1 MGLVALGSC
10 RSPEEYV
17 AQADADVYA
26 LVAARRA
33 WLIDDPEA
41 FSIEPPED
49 SLRQRILA
57 GVESGATVALPPL
70 RLADCLAIAYENN
83 RDAAEQREGLYRAA
97 LDLTFERWRFG
108 WQPSAGA
115 SGDLDGS
122 LEEASNWSTDADLGL
137 TRLLGSGAQV
147 VAGIGLGLFENLLT
161 NDGVMTNSSF
171 NLSVAQPLLRGF
183 GSKIVTE
190 PLTQAERSLLYE
202 VRSYERF
209 RRTFAFDVASRY
221 LRLLQQVDG
230 LANELANAESVKR
243 VSERNKALAEAG
255 RLNDIELDQARQNE
269 LSATSRVIDAQQG
282 LDSQLDDFKF
292 FLGLPI
298 DFDLLLDM
306 DELSGLVANE
316 LEDLDFDEDE
326 AIAIALLGRY
336 DHLNAIDRVDDAER
350 RADIARDGLR
360 AGLGLV
366 ATVGGT
372 SQDDQPLDYGSDAIT
387 WSLGLDLDL
396 PVNQIPERNSYRTAL
411 ITLEATRRAA
421 DEFADSITVG
431 VRDALRD
438 LISRS
443 ETFRIQ
449 DRSVVLAERRVESSS
464 RNLEAGRAQTR
475 DLLESQDS
483 LLAARNART
492 RSLIDFRLAEL
503 ALWRDLEVLAVE
515 DDGIGVDTDAL
526 FAAREAVRAALADA
540 SDASLPP
547 GTPRRPDAADPTAS
561 GPPSVQ
567 PPAAGPSGR

>member
-1 MGLVALGSC
+1 MALSSC

-17 AQADADVYA
+17 AEADADVYA

-33 WLIDDPEA
+33 ALVADPDA
-41 FSIEPPED
+41 FSIAPPED
-49 SLRQRILA
+49 SLRQRILV
-57 GVESGATVALPPL
+57 GIESGAAVELPPL
-70 RLADCLAIAYENN
+70 RLSDCLAIAYENN
-83 RDAAEQREGLYRAA
+83 RDAAERRESLYRAA
-97 LDLTFERWRFG
+97 LDLTLERWRFG
-108 WQPSAGA
+108 WQPSATA
-115 SGDLDGS
+115 SGDLNGS
-122 LEEASNWSTDADLGL
+122 LEESTSWSADADLGL
-137 TRLLGSGAQV
+137 TRLLGSGARV

-190 PLTQAERSLLYE
+190 PLTQAERTLLYE

-298 DFDLLLDM
+298 EFDLQLDV
-306 DELSGLVANE
+306 DELGELVANE
-316 LEDLDFDEDE
+316 LEDLDFDEEE

-366 ATVGGT
+366 GSIGGT

-387 WSLGLDLDL
+387 WNLGLDLDL
-396 PVNQIPERNSYRTAL
+396 PVDQIPERNAYRSAL

-421 DEFADSITVG
+421 GEFADNITVG

-449 DRSVVLAERRVESSS
+449 DRSVQLAERRVESSS

-483 LLAARNART
+483 LLSARNART
-492 RSLIDFRLAEL
+492 RALIDFRLAEL

-515 DDGIGVDTDAL
+515 EDGVGVDTDAL
-526 FAAREAVRAALADA
+526 FAAREAVRQSIA
-540 SDASLPP
+540 
-547 GTPRRPDAADPTAS
+547 AADEADVPLRAPQRATPADTEA
-561 GPPSVQ
+561 PSEQ
-567 PPAAGPSGR
+567 PPAVGPSGR